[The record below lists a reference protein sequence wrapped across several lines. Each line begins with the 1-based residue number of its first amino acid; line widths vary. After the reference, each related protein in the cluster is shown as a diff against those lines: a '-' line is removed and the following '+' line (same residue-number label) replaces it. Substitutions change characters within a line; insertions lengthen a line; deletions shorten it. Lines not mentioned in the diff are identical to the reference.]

1 MTPLPESPKKARNHL
16 KNVALFLASPFVGLY
31 YAVLLPGKL
40 VQLAMAERKQ
50 GEKPSDVSQ

>member
-1 MTPLPESPKKARNHL
+1 MTQISDSPEKRRSHL
-16 KNVALFLASPFVGLY
+16 QNMALFLASPFVGLY

-50 GEKPSDVSQ
+50 TQAHSDGSK